1 MIRAHHELP
10 RPEIRAPVTNSLD
23 EPNELALV
31 CRELGMLRGHGAA
44 EERDRPSAL
53 VEDSAETR
61 ARSFAVDDECL
72 VEVRQL
78 EHRSRCQCVLEG
90 IESLCCR

>member
-1 MIRAHHELP
+1 MLEAAMIRAHHELP
-10 RPEIRAPVTNSLD
+10 RPEIRAPVTDSLD

-44 EERDRPSAL
+44 EERDRPGAL

-61 ARSFAVDDECL
+61 A
-72 VEVRQL
+72 
-78 EHRSRCQCVLEG
+78 
-90 IESLCCR
+90 